1 MEAQS
6 RGAGNRLIRA
16 LGVLTESAPGRGA
29 LAASAAASLVSA
41 RSPGAALV
49 FVLLPAYVVL
59 TRGDFST
66 DDGSGGGA
74 PDPSRPG
81 APEGHPAAGIS
92 PSEIPLRLAAAA
104 LAAAAGMIALGI
116 GGTIAQRF
124 RTQVFT
130 LPWGL
135 GAACAAVSLILAAV
149 HLPFLAAFGRRAGRI
164 AAGTVFAAAGI
175 AAALS
180 SFPVGSLYAA
190 FLWLLYSGSAPALY
204 LPLVLG
210 AAALA
215 GLSAAV
221 SRAILRARA
230 GR

>member
-6 RGAGNRLIRA
+6 RGIGNRLIRA

-29 LAASAAASLVSA
+29 LAVSAAASFLSA

-66 DDGSGGGA
+66 AAGPEAGAAGGS
-74 PDPSRPG
+74 
-81 APEGHPAAGIS
+81 PAAEIPS

-104 LAAAAGMIALGI
+104 LAAVAGILALGI

-135 GAACAAVSLILAAV
+135 GAACAAASLILAAV

-164 AAGTVFAAAGI
+164 AAGTVFAATGI

-210 AAALA
+210 AAVLA
-215 GLSAAV
+215 SLSAAA
-221 SRAILRARA
+221 SRAILRARSA